1 MSTDKDVYKSRAIH
15 SEAWQM
21 RAMEGALSAAEER
34 QWAAHLERCPACRQ
48 MSEAMAAV
56 DHMLRTAPPPPLPAD
71 FTQATV
77 ARLRR
82 QQQRQRW
89 LVIFASVLIIAIGV
103 WLGGSA
109 LTSALASLNRTAQ
122 ILIAGRQALIN
133 ALMQTLVGLMV
144 SWRAFLPF
152 VAALA
157 GVAALWLMPNSIL
170 ATLTVLWLSKHR
182 HEMANYI

>member
-1 MSTDKDVYKSRAIH
+1 MSTNKHMHNMHD
-15 SEAWQM
+15 EAWQI
-21 RAMEGALSAAEER
+21 RAMEGNLSATEQR
-34 QWAAHLERCPACRQ
+34 QWEAHLERCETCRQ

-56 DHMLRTAPPPPLPAD
+56 DHMLRTAPPPLPLPD
-71 FTQATV
+71 NFTQATM
-77 ARLRR
+77 ARLQR

-89 LVIFASVLIIAIGV
+89 LVILASMLIIAIVV

-109 LTSALASLNRTAQ
+109 LTSALASLSRATR

-133 ALMQTLVGLMV
+133 ALMRTLVGLMI

-157 GVAALWLMPNSIL
+157 ALTGLWLMPNSVL
-170 ATLTVLWLSKHR
+170 ATLTVLWISKQRQEITNH
-182 HEMANYI
+182 I